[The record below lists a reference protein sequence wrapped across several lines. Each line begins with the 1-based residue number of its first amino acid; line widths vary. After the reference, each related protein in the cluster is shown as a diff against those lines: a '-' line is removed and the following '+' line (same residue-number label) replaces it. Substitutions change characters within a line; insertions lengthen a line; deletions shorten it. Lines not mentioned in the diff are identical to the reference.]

1 MSTVSIEEAQVKLL
15 DLIHTLQ
22 PNEEVIITE
31 NNQPVARLTPLG
43 ERALRVP
50 GPRGRE
56 TGHPHAGQRGARRPA
71 GAPGGPGPRTS
82 RGSEDAVSIP

>member
-43 ERALRVP
+43 ERVP
-50 GPRGRE
+50 RI
-56 TGHPHAGQRGARRPA
+56 
-71 GAPGGPGPRTS
+71 PGIAQGKVT
-82 RGSEDAVSIP
+82 DAFFDPLPEEELKAWDQ